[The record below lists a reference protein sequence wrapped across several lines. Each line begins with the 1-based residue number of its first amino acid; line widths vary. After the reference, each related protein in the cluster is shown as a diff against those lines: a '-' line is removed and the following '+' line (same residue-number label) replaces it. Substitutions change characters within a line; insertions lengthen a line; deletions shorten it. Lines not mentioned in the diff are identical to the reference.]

1 MTNTLQRVT
10 FDQIAEVVE
19 GVTHVTRGEIFS
31 TSRHQRVTL
40 ARRLMVYLL
49 REHTIMSYPDIAR
62 AMCRK
67 HHSTFQSCYE
77 TFTRLLEN
85 TPELQTLVNDCNM
98 RLTEKAGGTAS

>member
-1 MTNTLQRVT
+1 MTDTLQRVT

-19 GVTHVTRGEIFS
+19 QATKVTRGEFFS
-31 TSRHQRVTL
+31 TIRHQRVTL

-49 REHTIMSYPDIAR
+49 REHTYMSYPEIAT

-67 HHSTFQSCYE
+67 HHSTFQHCYE
-77 TFTRLLEN
+77 TFTRLLE
-85 TPELQTLVNDCNM
+85 TSADLQTLVKVCNM

>member
-1 MTNTLQRVT
+1 MTDTLQRVT
-10 FDQIAEVVE
+10 FDQIAKVVE
-19 GVTHVTRGEIFS
+19 RATQITRGEIFS
-31 TSRHQRVTL
+31 TSRHERVTL

-77 TFTRLLEN
+77 TFTRLLE
-85 TPELQTLVNDCNM
+85 TSADLQTLVNDCNM
-98 RLTEKAGGTAS
+98 RLTEKTGGTAS